1 MNRNKNRPGIA
12 KPNSKLTDIV
22 SETLQESLLVY
33 CLPMR
38 LHVLLP
44 TRSVVTERAFEASRV
59 EMLSLDVSLQHPF
72 AREQPVVGAA
82 FEVAFVGSVVFV
94 LTRQKRVRNVFWF
107 DEGFATRYR
116 LTNIFFLDPG
126 RDRQG
131 RLDPEGKLLTPSA

>member
-22 SETLQESLLVY
+22 SETLQEPLLVH

-44 TRSVVTERAFEASRV
+44 TRSVVTLRAFEASRV

-72 AREQPVVGAA
+72 ARKQPVVGTA
-82 FEVAFVGSVVFV
+82 FEVASIGSVVFV
-94 LTRQKRVRNVFWF
+94 FTKEETVRNEFRF
-107 DEGFATRYR
+107 DEGFTTRYR
-116 LTNIFFLDPG
+116 PTNIFFLDPG

-131 RLDPEGKLLTPSA
+131 LLDPEGKLLAPSA